1 MLGTRQQYKSIT
13 SGYTSRPRTKNRR
26 DNEWYITPGSRHR
39 FRNKRVHIPT
49 QKIFGLK
56 METPTYHIKNRS
68 TTASGSD
75 FITDTQRAI
84 LEVFRKAYVYQ
95 DDSENFKDSTAYL
108 ESLPCKALHIED
120 SVELTT
126 LPLWLDLENSKSL
139 NLYLSET
146 VEIPEVFSELRAY
159 DYLVLAF
166 QRLVK
171 ELWLATYDD
180 AKQCSNTHLNV
191 FNFFGW
197 HNLFNRR
204 AAMLLEYFHSDPDGL
219 FRKLCYK
226 NAVIAERRTGYLARF
241 IDNIE
246 HGQDLPLKIKHYLFM
261 SQASLEIHQKIR
273 EHTFTMDLGVN
284 LIPKFIHHSG
294 FLNYHNNLM
303 KFLNSSIIY
312 DYRTPILYAC
322 AKLEE
327 AAYSTLMGNEDVM
340 ADIVSDGGVIN
351 TKRRKHPVD
360 KINSSLC
367 LGIPEYSI
375 GHKLDFTKANR
386 KGSLL
391 SSDDLVEPYEYLPNL
406 KTEAVSFSDSHLFDA
421 WQILPYRLHI
431 PQAGTE
437 SCHMSSSRSQLMGEE
452 LDVTLRVDRVT
463 TDENI
468 KFPAFPSLFP
478 GDSMIY
484 PPEMVFSESNVAWYR
499 DPSNSA
505 DICEVNG
512 TNANTE
518 SQLVLALSYNEKLGG
533 RLSAVQNNHKYY
545 HDGFGDIVDPITTA
559 LSSNALV
566 LQGMSTLLIEYLSWV
581 NNNFDVKTLS
591 TRERHLLKV
600 AQKLA
605 KLCAKHGEPMY
616 ISNILSTILANL
628 SSFPDSDF

>member
-1 MLGTRQQYKSIT
+1 MES
-13 SGYTSRPRTKNRR
+13 
-26 DNEWYITPGSRHR
+26 
-39 FRNKRVHIPT
+39 PT
-49 QKIFGLK
+49 CS
-56 METPTYHIKNRS
+56 IKNRS

-75 FITDTQRAI
+75 FITETQRAI
-84 LEVFRKAYVYQ
+84 IEAFRKAYVYQ

-108 ESLPCKALHIED
+108 NSLPCKNLHIED

-126 LPLWLDLENSKSL
+126 LPLWLDLDSSKAFDM
-139 NLYLSET
+139 YLSET

-180 AKQCSNTHLNV
+180 AKQCSNSHLNV

-226 NAVIAERRTGYLARF
+226 NAVIAERRTGYLFRF
-241 IDNIE
+241 IKE
-246 HGQDLPLKIKHYLFM
+246 RREKADLSAKVRHYMFM
-261 SQASLEIHQKIR
+261 SQASLEINQKIR
-273 EHTFTMDLGVN
+273 DRHYCHDLGLN
-284 LIPKFIHHSG
+284 IMPKFIHHGG
-294 FLNYHNNLM
+294 FLHYHNSLM
-303 KFLNSSIIY
+303 KFLNSSVIY
-312 DYRTPILYAC
+312 DYRTPLLYAC
-322 AKLEE
+322 ARLEE
-327 AAYSTLMGNEDVM
+327 SSYSALMGTEDTI
-340 ADIVSDGGVIN
+340 ADIVSEGNTMN

-367 LGIPEYSI
+367 LGIPEFSI

-391 SSDDLVEPYEYLPNL
+391 ASDDLVEPYEYLPDL
-406 KTEAVSFSDSHLFDA
+406 KNDASSFSDLHLFQA
-421 WQILPYRLHI
+421 WETLPYGVHI
-431 PQAGTE
+431 PQAGNQAA
-437 SCHMSSSRSQLMGEE
+437 HMSASRSQLIGED
-452 LDVTLRVDRVT
+452 LDVTIHINRVDT
-463 TDENI
+463 EENS
-468 KFPAFPSLFP
+468 KFPSFEALFP
-478 GDSMIY
+478 DDSMIY
-484 PPEMVFSESNVAWYR
+484 PPEMIFSESNVAWYR
-499 DPSNSA
+499 DPSNSS
-505 DICEVNG
+505 DICELNA

-545 HDGFGDIVDPITTA
+545 HDGFGDLVDPITTA

-581 NNNFDVKTLS
+581 HSTFDVNTLS
-591 TRERHLLKV
+591 TRERHLLAT

-616 ISNILSTILANL
+616 ISNILSTILNSL
-628 SSFPDSDF
+628 RPLPDSDF

>member
-1 MLGTRQQYKSIT
+1 MFGTRQQYKEAT
-13 SGYTSRPRTKNRR
+13 SAYTSRPRTKNRR

-75 FITDTQRAI
+75 FITETQRAI
-84 LEVFRKAYVYQ
+84 IEAFRKAYVYQ

-108 ESLPCKALHIED
+108 NSLPCKKLHIED

-126 LPLWLDLENSKSL
+126 LPLWIDLEKSKAFDM
-139 NLYLSET
+139 YLSET
-146 VEIPEVFSELRAY
+146 VEIPKVFSELRVY

-171 ELWLATYDD
+171 ELWLATYND
-180 AKQCSNTHLNV
+180 AKQCSNTHPNI

-226 NAVIAERRTGYLARF
+226 NAVIGERRTGYLARF
-241 IDNIE
+241 IEENCKDT
-246 HGQDLPLKIKHYLFM
+246 DLSARVRHYMFM
-261 SQASLEIHQKIR
+261 SQASLEMNQKIKDS
-273 EHTFTMDLGVN
+273 TFDMDLGLNIV
-284 LIPKFIHHSG
+284 PKGMHHTG
-294 FLNYHNNLM
+294 FLSYHNKLM
-303 KFLNSSIIY
+303 KFLNSSVIY

-322 AKLEE
+322 ARLEE
-327 AAYSTLMGNEDVM
+327 ATYSTLMGNEGVI
-340 ADIVSDGGVIN
+340 ADIVAESREAN
-351 TKRRKHPVD
+351 LKRRRTPVD

-367 LGIPEYSI
+367 LGIPEFSI

-391 SSDDLVEPYEYLPNL
+391 ASDDLVEPYEYLPDL
-406 KTEAVSFSDSHLFDA
+406 KDEAVSFSDSHLFDA
-421 WQILPYRLHI
+421 WTILPYRVHI

-437 SCHMSSSRSQLMGEE
+437 SCHMSSSRSQLIGEE
-452 LDVTLRVDRVT
+452 LDVTVRVDRVET
-463 TDENI
+463 EENM
-468 KFPAFPSLFP
+468 KFPTFESLFP

-581 NNNFDVKTLS
+581 HSTFNVHELS
-591 TRERHLLKV
+591 TRERHLLAT

-616 ISNILSTILANL
+616 ISNILSTILNSL
-628 SSFPDSDF
+628 RPLPDSDF